1 MGSHPLNLLVRFLL
15 ELAALG
21 AFGYW
26 GWQQAEGALAYLL
39 AIGLP
44 VLTAVLWVTFAV
56 PEDPSRSGHAPVPV
70 PGLLRLLLELLFF
83 ASAAAALVHAGVVLP
98 GRLLGIVTIIHYGL
112 SFDRLKWLVRQR

>member
-70 PGLLRLLLELLFF
+70 PGLLRLLLELL
-83 ASAAAALVHAGVVLP
+83 SLP
-98 GRLLGIVTIIHYGL
+98 ARLLPWFTPALCCQVDFWASL
-112 SFDRLKWLVRQR
+112 PSFTMDCRLIA